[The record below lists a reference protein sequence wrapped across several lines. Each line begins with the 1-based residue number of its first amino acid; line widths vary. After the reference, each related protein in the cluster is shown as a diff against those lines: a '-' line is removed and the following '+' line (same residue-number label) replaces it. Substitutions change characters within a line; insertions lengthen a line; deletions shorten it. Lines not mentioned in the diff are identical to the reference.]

1 MDSPVIEARKLT
13 RTYDNKKALLSFDI
27 SVYPGE
33 SVALLGANGA
43 GKTTLINILLGI
55 INPDSPPDGGESFV
69 MGCVSSSL
77 TPSIKS
83 RIGLISAD
91 ARPAPW
97 ASAMDLAAF
106 YSSIYSGWDAGWF
119 VRCSEE
125 WEIDTK
131 KRLQLLSKGQR
142 RLAEIALV
150 TSIKP
155 KLLVLDEP
163 FDGLDAVNRIGIH
176 RLFRQMQRESG
187 ATILYTTHVLEEVGK
202 LADRVVIMRNGMKV
216 VDCAMDALPQSLEQ
230 VFRTHYRIE

>member
-1 MDSPVIEARKLT
+1 V
-13 RTYDNKKALLSFDI
+13 NK
-27 SVYPGE
+27 GE

-55 INPDSPPDGGESFV
+55 INPDAPPDGGESFV
-69 MGCVSSSL
+69 MGCESESL

-83 RIGLISAD
+83 SIGLISAD

-97 ASAMDLAAF
+97 ASAADLAAF
-106 YSSIYSGWDAGWF
+106 YSSIYYRWDGEWF
-119 VRCSEE
+119 ARCAEE

-131 KRLQLLSKGQR
+131 KRLQSLSKGQL

-163 FDGLDAVNRIGIH
+163 FDGLDAVNRIEIH
-176 RLFRQMQRESG
+176 RVFRQMQRGSG
-187 ATILYTTHVLEEVGK
+187 TTILYTTHVLEEVGK
-202 LADRVVIMRNGMKV
+202 LADRVVIMRNGMKA
-216 VDCAMDALPQSLEQ
+216 VDCAIDALSQSLEQ
-230 VFRTHYRIE
+230 VFKKHYRIE